1 MQLAGHWLRSYLLHR
16 AQSHFKLG
24 HLKEALQDC
33 NTCIVQYSSN
43 HLEDLGLV
51 RVLCL
56 QASIVREQALY
67 AEKAQCIR
75 AYLDC
80 LDLVRR
86 AGKIAET
93 LAQYSGAFS
102 ADSNVTYGRGDTAV
116 KQHHM
121 IAPVLQS
128 LTELHGN
135 EPNLSLT
142 AQFDKKKLRQHM
154 GIVIPSLQQQSAP
167 SAAAAPSNATVVGNG
182 ISTTTVL
189 SGGVQEVDNSD
200 STQPNAQSFRL
211 SSLRLAPVDRK
222 EGVYCE
228 SEFANINLQEN
239 RVLLACQTLL
249 CQVIDDARNS
259 GLLGNAAF
267 LEVYEPN
274 ALVNE
279 QLAVGESA
287 LKVSFAV
294 RLYIF
299 YFIMLTPFLYTLY
312 IAASAESPLSV
323 PAHCTAHRHFSLR
336 Q

>member
-1 MQLAGHWLRSYLLHR
+1 M
-16 AQSHFKLG
+16 
-24 HLKEALQDC
+24 
-33 NTCIVQYSSN
+33 
-43 HLEDLGLV
+43 
-51 RVLCL
+51 
-56 QASIVREQALY
+56 
-67 AEKAQCIR
+67 
-75 AYLDC
+75 
-80 LDLVRR
+80 
-86 AGKIAET
+86 
-93 LAQYSGAFS
+93 
-102 ADSNVTYGRGDTAV
+102 
-116 KQHHM
+116 
-121 IAPVLQS
+121 
-128 LTELHGN
+128 
-135 EPNLSLT
+135 
-142 AQFDKKKLRQHM
+142 
-154 GIVIPSLQQQSAP
+154 
-167 SAAAAPSNATVVGNG
+167 
-182 ISTTTVL
+182 
-189 SGGVQEVDNSD
+189 DNSD

-294 RLYIF
+294 ILYIC

-323 PAHCTAHRHFSLR
+323 PAHCTTHRHFGLR